1 MNKEIQ
7 HIDVSQEAKLI
18 MDRIDNY
25 EKQKRLTVHMIKSLT
40 AIAAVAILFLLPL
53 FSMMMVHM
61 G

>member
-40 AIAAVAILFLLPL
+40 AIAAVAI
-53 FSMMMVHM
+53 
-61 G
+61 